1 MATDAQT
8 LLAQAACY
16 QCYTANGYSARLLEL
31 ALLRQQLLAL
41 NPMADTSPQTL
52 LDQAKCYQCYA
63 ANPYALQLFELALL
77 AQIVANGGGGGTGGS
92 GQIVAYTGANPNADG
107 VTPTDTTKPAI
118 AVKPGDVTWTWS
130 IAAQNWQ

>member
-77 AQIVANGGGGGTGGS
+77 AQIVANGGSGGGA
-92 GQIVAYTGANPNADG
+92 QLVVYTGASPTADG
-107 VTPTDTTKPAI
+107 LTPTDPTKPAV
-118 AVKPGDVTWTWS
+118 AYKKDGTGPMFGWNTTTLAWD
-130 IAAQNWQ
+130 